1 MADLPLLFFPQPVD
15 ADRSN
20 LGGGGEPIRKPSA
33 SGQRTRLND
42 KFEEISSSF
51 QAVSASEQG
60 IEPEQVLVFETIGD
74 RVEGLAKAAEQVP
87 GLEWLA
93 EMDLEDIVPEHGFV
107 NGKDDVKKLPFR
119 VYAVMSN
126 QQAMAKLVS
135 LWDNWCADPTERAK
149 NNFGPFKNLFINL
162 RDIRRWGVEDR
173 IRTTE
178 LLTYLQERLQDN
190 EQEIRF
196 EVELWCR
203 LDATNRTRAYEQL
216 SSLVTSQGGICL
228 QQSAIPE
235 IAYHGV
241 LVSMPAAAV
250 QETVNGIL
258 KKDYGQLVRCEDVML
273 FRPFAQAGFDSTEP
287 ASDEK
292 EEDRHLE
299 EASLPEGNPIVAIF
313 DGLPLEQH
321 VAVKDRLIIDDAD
334 NHGERYLPSQQQ
346 HGTAMA
352 SLVLHG
358 DLNENGAAL
367 LHPVYVRPIL
377 IPVTDLT
384 NKVHEVTPDNELL
397 VDLVHRAV
405 RRLFEG
411 ESPAAPTVKLINL
424 SVANRFQPFDLE
436 MSPLGRL
443 LDWLSWKYKVLFLV
457 SVGNHSDDIALEATC
472 SEWQNLD
479 EGQLLAETLHTLRR
493 DQRLRRPF
501 APSESV
507 NAITV
512 GAIHADGAASYI
524 QGHRTDLLSGRRLPS
539 PIGTFS
545 SGLRRSIKPEIYL
558 PGGRQLYN
566 KPLGVSNDSAAMF
579 SLSEGIS
586 APGQLVA
593 SPSSVPLKLNH
604 TIYSRGTSN
613 ATALATRLGAQI
625 YERLEELRQEPGG
638 DKLDDHYLAVVLKC
652 LLVHGATWGENG
664 DQIDDIFRNTV
675 EAEIGSKDAWR
686 ELDRIKTR
694 LLGYGE
700 VIPERS
706 LFSND
711 ERVTVVGWST
721 IREDQ
726 GHQFLLPLPSAL
738 SASNVVRRVTGT
750 LAWLSPVN
758 PQHRNYR
765 QAYLWFSL
773 PEGDLGISRAE
784 VDAASSRRGTVEH
797 RVMEGSQVMTFSE
810 DESLEITV
818 SCKSD
823 AGRLTE
829 GIPYAFAATLEVAK
843 PLDVSIFEQ
852 IRNRVRQR
860 IDL

>member
-15 ADRSN
+15 ANKSK
-20 LGGGGEPIRKPSA
+20 LGGRGMSIRKPSP

-42 KFEEISSSF
+42 KFEKISSSF

-60 IEPEQVLVFETIGD
+60 IEPEQVIVFETIGD
-74 RVEGLAKAAEQVP
+74 RAEGLAKAAEQVP

-93 EMDLEDIVPEHGFV
+93 EMDFEDLAPEHGFA
-107 NGKDDVKKLPFR
+107 NSKDEAKKLPFR
-119 VYAVMSN
+119 VYAVISN
-126 QQAMAKLVS
+126 QQAMGKLVS
-135 LWDNWCADPTERAK
+135 LWDNWCTEPEKRAK
-149 NNFGPFKNLFINL
+149 RYFGPFKNLFINL
-162 RDIRRWGVEDR
+162 RDVRRWGVEDR

-190 EQEIRF
+190 EQDIRF

-203 LDATNRTRAYEQL
+203 LDAANRAKAYEQI
-216 SSLVTSQGGICL
+216 SSLVTSQGGVCL

-258 KKDYGQLVRCEDVML
+258 SQDFGQLVRCEDVML
-273 FRPFAQAGFDSTEP
+273 FRPFAQAGFDSEEP
-287 ASDEK
+287 ATDESP
-292 EEDRHLE
+292 EDRGIE
-299 EASLPEGNPIVAIF
+299 DTPLPEGSPIVAIF

-321 VAVKDRLIIDDAD
+321 VAVRDRLIIDDAD
-334 NHGERYLPSQQQ
+334 NHGERYSPNQQQ

-367 LHPVYVRPIL
+367 LHPVYVRPVL
-377 IPVTDLT
+377 VPKTDLA
-384 NKVHEVTPDNELL
+384 NKVHEVTPDDELL

-411 ESPAAPTVKLINL
+411 EAPAAPTVKLINL

-457 SVGNHSDDIALEATC
+457 SAGNHSDDIALEATC

-479 EGQLLAETLHTLRR
+479 EDQLLAETLHTLRR

-512 GAIHADGAASYI
+512 GAIHADGAATYVP
-524 QGHRTDLLSGRRLPS
+524 GRRTDLLSGKRLPS

-566 KPLGVSNDSAAMF
+566 EPLGANNDAAKF
-579 SLSEGIS
+579 SLSEGTL
-586 APGQLVA
+586 APGQRVA
-593 SPSSVPLKLNH
+593 SPSAVPLELNR
-604 TIYSRGTSN
+604 TIHSRGTSN

-664 DQIDDIFRNTV
+664 DQIDSIFRNTV

-765 QAYLWFSL
+765 QAYLWFTL
-773 PEGDLGISRAE
+773 PEEDLGISRAE

-797 RVMEGSQVMTFSE
+797 RVMEGSRVMTFSE

-823 AGRLTE
+823 AGRLAE
-829 GIPYAFAATLEVAK
+829 GIPYAFAATLEVAE